1 MGWWEMQRSKN
12 SIKAD
17 FCGGSS
23 VCFRASVFLYS
34 ELLYFGWRYMA
45 FASSYMSSTYISLCI
60 KLKTGNRE
68 SVIQAKMCSLSG
80 ATQTSILHLRKLQ
93 IKSVDP
99 LFSDDTVK
107 A

>member
-1 MGWWEMQRSKN
+1 
-12 SIKAD
+12 
-17 FCGGSS
+17 
-23 VCFRASVFLYS
+23 
-34 ELLYFGWRYMA
+34 MA
-45 FASSYMSSTYISLCI
+45 FASSYMSSTYISLC

-68 SVIQAKMCSLSG
+68 SVIQAKMCSLYG